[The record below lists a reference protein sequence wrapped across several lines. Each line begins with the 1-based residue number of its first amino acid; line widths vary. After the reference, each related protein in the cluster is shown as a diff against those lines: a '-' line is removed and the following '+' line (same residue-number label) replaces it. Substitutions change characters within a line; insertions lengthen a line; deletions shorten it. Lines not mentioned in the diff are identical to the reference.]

1 MPTIFNPNYRK
12 SEHVNRRNVDYGKM
26 IPLSIPYHELDLID
40 DMDRRANETNA
51 QSRSHYVRKLIRK
64 DIKENHSIHANTILQ
79 YT

>member
-51 QSRSHYVRKLIRK
+51 QSRSHYVRKLIRD
-64 DIKENHSIHANTILQ
+64 DIRDNKLNHANTILQ